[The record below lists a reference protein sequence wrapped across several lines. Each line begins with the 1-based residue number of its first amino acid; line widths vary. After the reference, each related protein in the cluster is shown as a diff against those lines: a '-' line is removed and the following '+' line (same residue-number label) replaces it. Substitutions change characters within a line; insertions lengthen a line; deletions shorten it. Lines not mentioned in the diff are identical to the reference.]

1 MNTFGRIDQDRDC
14 VSHYIRFRHEGRVSY
29 GLVQQQQV
37 YRLEGTPFDDPKPI
51 SGPLDMDDVEILAPC
66 EPTKILAVGL
76 NYANH
81 MPDRPRPANPELFLM
96 PVSAILAPGGTIMIP
111 PGTSQCEAE
120 GEMVVVVGR
129 QAKCVP
135 VEKAGQYIFGI
146 TCGND
151 VSARDWQRRDLQ
163 WWRAKGCDTFA
174 PFGPAIATGLPF
186 DDLLLTTRINGRVC
200 QQQRT
205 SEMLFNACQI
215 LSFASQFM
223 TLMPGDII
231 YTGTPG
237 DTYRIIPGDVV
248 EVELEG
254 VGVLRNTV
262 A

>member
-1 MNTFGRIDQDRDC
+1 MNIFGQICPASDG
-14 VSHYIRFRHEGRVSY
+14 VLHYMRFRYQGQISY
-29 GLVQQQQV
+29 GIGQDQQV
-37 YRLEGTPFDDPKPI
+37 YRLQGGLFENPRPV
-51 SGPLDMDDVEILAPC
+51 SGPIDIEDVEILCPC

-81 MPDRPRPANPELFLM
+81 MPDRPRPVNPELFFM
-96 PVSAILAPGGTIMIP
+96 PVSALLAPGGTIMIP

-120 GEMVVVVGR
+120 GEMVVVVGKK
-129 QAKCVP
+129 AKGVP
-135 VEKAGQYIFGI
+135 VEKAGQYIFGV

-151 VSARDWQRRDLQ
+151 VSARDWQRKDLQ

-174 PFGPAIATGLPF
+174 PFGPVIATGLCY
-186 DDLLLTTRINGRVC
+186 DDLLLTTRINGHIC

-215 LSFASQFM
+215 LSFASQFV

-231 YTGTPG
+231 FTGTPG
-237 DTYRIIPGDVV
+237 ETYRIIPGDVV

-254 VGVLRNTV
+254 VGVLRNIV